1 MLASH
6 HSSAPATNCPSR
18 WQPFQQQRLSFATE
32 PTVSS
37 SLRSNQDMFRD
48 VLLQFSV
55 FICDHV
61 ERKVVI
67 DEWLWNDPLSIE
79 VGRSNS
85 PPLWPIFSYRI
96 LPMLRI
102 TCSLPSQPLKKI
114 IAGKRQQI
122 TTPPSNIAYHLS
134 SPLVSWSFFFTIK
147 VLILHCDNKKLSTT
161 STTTITLYTGVI
173 ISNQQHVCCC
183 QTCCWYN

>member
-18 WQPFQQQRLSFATE
+18 WQPFQQQRLSFAPE

-61 ERKVVI
+61 EPIVVI

-102 TCSLPSQPLKKI
+102 TLLLTKPTTQEDNRRKETTNHNPSFKHSIPPLLPS
-114 IAGKRQQI
+114 R
-122 TTPPSNIAYHLS
+122 
-134 SPLVSWSFFFTIK
+134 
-147 VLILHCDNKKLSTT
+147 
-161 STTTITLYTGVI
+161 
-173 ISNQQHVCCC
+173 
-183 QTCCWYN
+183 